1 MTERSQAVLTFVFR
15 GGLPAGVD
23 IDGFFW
29 ALGDDH
35 DGQLPPPSPSGHL
48 FARVPR
54 RLSQRLFDLWFLA
67 SHGGVDGRHDGVA
80 IADLVTLPSWTTHA
94 ATGDRA
100 RNALNWIRNRAST
113 AVTVTAGLDGHVA
126 RLNLPD
132 HAVACRP
139 PELAQRYARELAN
152 RIAQTKR
159 GYGEGD
165 DPAEPREVNADTD
178 PRRDERGWPRVLG
191 LAEARVVEDF
201 IGREDALAWLEAELI
216 GAGRRHEEA
225 APIVVTGGSGV
236 GKTQLA
242 AAFAR
247 RHAARF
253 EVVLFVPVSGPDPA
267 PALAAWAGPV
277 GADVSPRADPR
288 QRAEALRDALE
299 DGGPSLLV
307 VDDVTDG
314 RALQRWLPRRG
325 PCRVLMTSR
334 RPRIDGARPLALGP
348 LTPAEAERL
357 LGRDLPPAAAH
368 DPGERQALR
377 DVAAYLGHSP
387 FALRVGAEHM
397 RSADVPPSTLL
408 ARVRRAGPASLD
420 PQGPDEAGY
429 PRSIA
434 RVFGLACAQAAEAM
448 PTPTFAGHP
457 LPEVVAWVLGLL
469 APENAPAELVT
480 AAARALPGHDATDAD
495 VAAALEVLRGISLI
509 HRSGRDVYVHALP
522 GRYFESRLPPEHRD
536 AVVSAYLRALAELAA
551 GRPGDPA
558 LLPHV
563 ARGWTLLQRL
573 TPGPARDALEVEL
586 STWEAAALMQLEGY
600 ASDATRAIFSRSRP
614 LSERMVPTP
623 ALFALEFMGWVVAL
637 TSARLDDAEARG
649 ERLAKLATQLNIPAL
664 TAAALQAQ
672 GAVASFQGRHDAATA
687 ALEHGIA
694 LSDAAATARQDTRQ
708 AQDPR
713 VTCRCDLARS
723 YLFTGRPDSA
733 LALLHEALALALSEE
748 HPFSE
753 AFARFNI
760 TLTHQHRGEP
770 ALALTAAQELIAV
783 CQRFGFSQFEWMGR
797 VFLGWAITSLG
808 DHEAGLEVIA
818 MGLARLESLNASIA
832 RVADGV
838 LLAALH
844 LDLGRHDACRRE
856 LDDALARMEAGGERF
871 AEPELRRVLGALA
884 EATGE
889 GEAAAEAHYRRA
901 VAVARA
907 QGARWYELRALTSLG
922 RLLRTRGDL
931 STAPALDACL
941 AAVGEGHVL
950 PHYLEAKRERA
961 AHADARR

>member
-1 MTERSQAVLTFVFR
+1 MTESSRAVLTFVFR
-15 GGLPAGVD
+15 DGLPAGVD

-29 ALGDDH
+29 ALGDNH
-35 DGQLPPPSPSGHL
+35 AGQLPPPSPSGHL

-67 SHGGVDGRHDGVA
+67 SRGGDGVA

-94 ATGDRA
+94 ADGDRV
-100 RNALNWIRNRAST
+100 RNALNWIRNRAPSALT
-113 AVTVTAGLDGHVA
+113 ITAGLDGHVA

-139 PELAQRYARELAN
+139 PELAQRYARQLAN

-159 GYGEGD
+159 GYGERD
-165 DPAEPREVNADTD
+165 DPAQPSETSADAS
-178 PRRDERGWPRVLG
+178 PGRDERGWPRVLG
-191 LAEARVVEDF
+191 LTEARVVEDF
-201 IGREDALAWLEAELI
+201 VGREDALAWLEAELI
-216 GAGRRHEEA
+216 GADRRDEEA

-253 EVVLFVPVSGPDPA
+253 EVVLFVPVGGPDA
-267 PALAAWAGPV
+267 PAALAPWAGPV

-307 VDDVTDG
+307 LDDVTDG
-314 RALQRWLPRRG
+314 RALRRWLPRRG

-357 LGRDLPPAAAH
+357 LDRDLPPTTAH

-387 FALRVGAEHM
+387 FALRVAAEHM
-397 RSADVPPSTLL
+397 RGADAPPSALL
-408 ARVRRAGPASLD
+408 ARLRRAGPASID
-420 PQGPDEAGY
+420 PEGPDEAGY

-469 APENAPAELVT
+469 APENAPAELV
-480 AAARALPGHDATDAD
+480 AAAALALPGHDATDAD
-495 VAAALEVLRGISLI
+495 VAAALEALRGISLI

-522 GRYFESRLPPEHRD
+522 GRYLESRLPPEHRD
-536 AVVSAYLRALAELAA
+536 AVAGAYLRALADLAA

-563 ARGWTLLQRL
+563 ARGWALLQQL
-573 TPGPARDALEVEL
+573 TPSPARDALEVEL

-600 ASDATRAIFSRSRP
+600 ASDATRAIFSRSLP

-623 ALFALEFMGWVVAL
+623 TLFALEFMGWVVAL
-637 TSARLDDAEARG
+637 TSAHLADAEARA
-649 ERLAKLATQLNIPAL
+649 ERLAALAAQLNIPAL

-672 GAVASFQGRHDAATA
+672 GAVASFQGRHGDAIA
-687 ALEHGIA
+687 ALERGITLA
-694 LSDAAATARQDTRQ
+694 DATATARQDTRQ

-733 LALLHEALALALSEE
+733 LALLGEALDLALADG

-760 TLTHQHRGEP
+760 ALTHQHRGEP
-770 ALALTAAQELIAV
+770 ARALTAAQELIAV

-797 VFLGWAITSLG
+797 VFLGWAIASLG

-818 MGLARLESLNASIA
+818 MSLARLESLNASIA

-844 LDLGRHDACRRE
+844 LDLGRHEACRAL
-856 LDDALARMEAGGERF
+856 LDEAQERMERGGERF
-871 AEPELRRVLGALA
+871 MEPELWRVRGALA

-889 GEAAAEAHYRRA
+889 GDTEAEVHHLRA
-901 VAVARA
+901 LEVARE
-907 QGARWYELRALTSLG
+907 QGARWLELRALTSLG
-922 RLLRTRGDL
+922 RLLRARGDL

-941 AAVGEGHVL
+941 AAISEGHAL
-950 PHYLEAKRERA
+950 RHYLEATRERD
-961 AHADARR
+961 AHGPG